1 MTDIVKRILDITNQG
16 RDLIVECYP
25 QFEGIADDKKVKLRD
40 EKDAS
45 AHIHLYNGVY
55 ILKDFGDSSPGK
67 NGIAVFAETH
77 GMEYNDAIHYLAV
90 RYGLDKNGGKAFGPV
105 REYLPLSGTMKKGER
120 KFEFKP
126 SFTKDE
132 LRFLGPLVTEEVA
145 TKLHWHS
152 VARMTIALEDK
163 ELVISSTPYF
173 PIFARE
179 LHDMNTGEVVGYKI
193 YQPRYQVGAN
203 GNNYK
208 FSYYPSGLQPG
219 TYVHGL
225 YELERAKENGETI
238 ERVAI
243 VSGERDALVAKSMG
257 VYPIWLNSET
267 KDIPPLV
274 VNRLMDVAQEVYYI
288 PDVDSTGKMKG
299 MENIVLFPL
308 LKTVWL
314 PESIK
319 SKVGDQSKPCKDLR
333 DWAGMNP
340 TKNDFYKLLNTAKS
354 YQFWEKDDKG
364 KTILNYD
371 SLLYFL
377 NMNGFWRIWN
387 DITKEYEFVRIKDK
401 IVTPVTLEEIRNFIT
416 EWSNDEC
423 SQIRNFILKNRK
435 TNIEQLKDLPVI
447 DVDFKNATK
456 TSQVFC
462 FVNMQVMV
470 TDESIYALDKD
481 SYCYFKEKK
490 VIKHRLELLPSM
502 FDVEEYLGPDGKKKF
517 AIIPTTDK
525 CKLFLVMQRTSSLF
539 WQLSESGVELTQEQK
554 NQEMACLASQMF
566 SIGHLMHRFRS
577 KSRDWAPLFLDNNTR
592 IDSSVA
598 EGGTGKN
605 FISSELLLN
614 MGYIVVVYNAK
625 KKNPLED
632 DFIFDEVTTDTDV
645 FHVTECPDRFEYD
658 KFNSMIT
665 GSMTVNKKN
674 KSRFTIP
681 HDKAPKISE
690 DTNFVPHDFGGSS
703 SRRRLDAP
711 VSDYYHYASPTNG
724 YTKTRTIRDDFD
736 MELMSEDYSWEDW
749 NRDFNFALQ
758 CEQFYLMAVN
768 TLNDKISPDMTAII
782 KRHNISEVS
791 PEIFDWADSYFS
803 NPAHLNTEIVLDALV
818 IDYNQCGYSP
828 KITKRNF
835 KSQLKAWVACQ
846 DGLEFNPPDKC
857 NDQAN
862 QRIKCKCNGKT
873 TEKVYIAGKYLG

>member
-1 MTDIVKRILDITNQG
+1 MYDLNEEIFKLTNQG

-90 RYGLDKNGGKAFGPV
+90 RYGLDKNGGKAFGPDFE
-105 REYLPLSGTMKKGER
+105 RRPLSGTMKENER
-120 KFEFKP
+120 HFEFK
-126 SFTKDE
+126 SFSKEE
-132 LRFLGPLVTEEVA
+132 LRFLAPCMTEEIA
-145 TKLHWHS
+145 AKLHWHS
-152 VARMTIALEDK
+152 VARMIIAKKDY
-163 ELVISSTPYF
+163 ELIISSTPSF

-179 LHDMNTGEVVGYKI
+179 LHDMNTGEIMGYKI
-193 YQPRYQVGAN
+193 YQPRYQVGADGKN
-203 GNNYK
+203 FK
-208 FSYYPSGLQPG
+208 FAYSPTGMEPG
-219 TYVHGL
+219 SYVHGL

-238 ERVAI
+238 EKVAI

-257 VYPIWLNSET
+257 VYPIWFNSET

-340 TKNDFYKLLNTAKS
+340 TKNDFYRLLNTAKS

-387 DITKEYEFVRIKDK
+387 EITKEYEFVRITDK

-416 EWSNDEC
+416 EWSNDES

-447 DVDFKNATK
+447 NIDFKNATK

-502 FDVEEYLGPDGKKKF
+502 FDVEEYLDTEGKKKF

-525 CKLFLVMQRTSSLF
+525 CKLFLVMQRTSSLY
-539 WQLSESGVELTQEQK
+539 WQLSESGIELTQEQK
-554 NQEMACLASQMF
+554 NQEMACLTSKMF
-566 SIGHLMHRFRS
+566 ALGHLMHRYRM
-577 KSRDWAPLFLDNNTR
+577 KSRDWAPLFMDGNTK

-598 EGGTGKN
+598 EGGTGKS
-605 FISSELLLN
+605 FLGKDVLAHF
-614 MGYIVVVYNAK
+614 GYDTVVYIPK
-625 KKNPLED
+625 KKNPMED
-632 DFIFDEVTTDTDV
+632 DFIFDQLATDTDLFV
-645 FHVTECPDRFEYD
+645 VDECPDDFEYD
-658 KFNSMIT
+658 KFNDMIT
-665 GSMTVNKKN
+665 SSFNVNKKN
-674 KSRFTIP
+674 KSRFQIP
-681 HDKAPKISE
+681 YELAPKIAE
-690 DTNFVPHDFGGSS
+690 ITNFVPHDFGGTA
-703 SRRRLDAP
+703 SRRRMDVT
-711 VSDYYHYASPTNG
+711 VSDYYHYASSTNG
-724 YTKTRTIRDDFD
+724 HTTTRTINDDFG
-736 MELMSEDYSWEDW
+736 MVLMDNEYPKEDW
-749 NRDFNFALQ
+749 NRDFNFLLQ

-768 TLNDKISPDMTAII
+768 TLHDKISPDMTNII
-782 KRHNISEVS
+782 KRHYCSKVT
-791 PEIFDWADSYFS
+791 PEFNDWAEKYFS
-803 NPAHLNTEIVLDALV
+803 KSEHLNCFILLETMVTDFNIQKYKYT
-818 IDYNQCGYSP
+818 IDNKYL
-828 KITKRNF
+828 KR
-835 KSQLKAWVACQ
+835 QLKAWVMCQ
-846 DGLEFNPPDKC
+846 DGLEFNPLDKC
-857 NDQAN
+857 NDKKDH
-862 QRIKCKCNGKT
+862 RIRSFCNGQYL
-873 TEKVYIAGKYLG
+873 EKVYIAGKYLG